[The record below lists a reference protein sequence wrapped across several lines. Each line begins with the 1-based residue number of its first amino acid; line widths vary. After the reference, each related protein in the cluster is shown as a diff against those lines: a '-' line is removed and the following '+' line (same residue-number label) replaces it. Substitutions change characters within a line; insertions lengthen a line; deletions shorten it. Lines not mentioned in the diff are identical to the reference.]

1 MKTTVHL
8 AIGLASAAAI
18 TAAAVA
24 APAIPGYVT
33 AAVAGANRP
42 DADKQRDDG
51 RKPAETIAFA
61 GLKPGQSIADFL
73 PGTGYYDRI
82 FSGVVGAKGHV
93 YAFYPAEMKAFSKSP
108 LPADGTKPFDKYDN
122 VTSVSTPANDF
133 ALPAPVDM
141 VWISDN
147 YHDIHDP
154 FFAPAEAAKVN
165 AAVFK
170 ALKPGGI
177 YLVLDH
183 AGAGGLRPC
192 RHQHPAPHRRGVGEE
207 RGRGRRLP
215 AGRGERRPAQR
226 GRRSQQA
233 GVRPLGPRPHR
244 PVHPEVPQAEG
255 LERVEAGW
263 IPK

>member
-1 MKTTVHL
+1 
-8 AIGLASAAAI
+8 
-18 TAAAVA
+18 
-24 APAIPGYVT
+24 
-33 AAVAGANRP
+33 
-42 DADKQRDDG
+42 
-51 RKPAETIAFA
+51 
-61 GLKPGQSIADFL
+61 
-73 PGTGYYDRI
+73 
-82 FSGVVGAKGHV
+82 
-93 YAFYPAEMKAFSKSP
+93 MKAFSKSP

-183 AGAGGLRPC
+183 AA
-192 RHQHPAPHRRGVGEE
+192 
-207 RGRGRRLP
+207 P
-215 AGRGERRPAQR
+215 AGSGLADTNT
-226 GRRSQQA
+226 
-233 GVRPLGPRPHR
+233 LHR
-244 PVHPEVPQAEG
+244 IDEASVKSE
-255 LERVEAGW
+255 VEAAGFQLVAESDALRNAADDHSKLVFDPSVRGHTDQF
-263 IPK
+263 ILKFRKPKA

>member
-1 MKTTVHL
+1 MKTLVYL
-8 AIGLASAAAI
+8 AVGLTSAIAI
-18 TAAAVA
+18 SAAVA

-61 GLKPGQSIADFL
+61 GLKPGQTIADFL

-82 FSGVVGAKGHV
+82 FSGVVGPKGHV

-154 FFAPAEAAKVN
+154 FFAPAEVAKVN

-183 AGAGGLRPC
+183 AAPAGSGL
-192 RHQHPAPHRRGVGEE
+192 ADTNTTHRIDEAVVKTEVEAAGFQLVGESDALHNAADDHSKLVFDPSV
-207 RGRGRRLP
+207 RGHTDQFILKFRK
-215 AGRGERRPAQR
+215 
-226 GRRSQQA
+226 
-233 GVRPLGPRPHR
+233 
-244 PVHPEVPQAEG
+244 
-255 LERVEAGW
+255 
-263 IPK
+263 PKA

>member
-1 MKTTVHL
+1 MKTPVVHL
-8 AIGLASAAAI
+8 AAGLASAAAI
-18 TAAAVA
+18 TAAVA

-61 GLKPGQSIADFL
+61 GLKPGQTIADFL

-82 FSGVVGAKGHV
+82 FSGVVGPKGHV

-122 VTSVSTPANDF
+122 VTSISTPANDF

-154 FFAPAEAAKVN
+154 FFAPADVAKVN

-170 ALKPGGI
+170 ALKPGGV

-183 AGAGGLRPC
+183 AAPAGSGL
-192 RHQHPAPHRRGVGEE
+192 ADTNTTHRIDEAVVKTEVEAAGFQLVGESDALKNPADDHSKLVFDPTI
-207 RGRGRRLP
+207 RGHTDQFILKFRK
-215 AGRGERRPAQR
+215 
-226 GRRSQQA
+226 
-233 GVRPLGPRPHR
+233 
-244 PVHPEVPQAEG
+244 
-255 LERVEAGW
+255 
-263 IPK
+263 PKA

>member
-1 MKTTVHL
+1 MKTLVHL
-8 AIGLASAAAI
+8 AVGLASAIAI
-18 TAAAVA
+18 SAAVA
-24 APAIPGYVT
+24 APAIPAYVT
-33 AAVAGANRP
+33 GAVAGANRP

-82 FSGVVGAKGHV
+82 FSGVVGPKGHV
-93 YAFYPAEMKAFSKSP
+93 YAYYPAEMKAFSKTP

-133 ALPAPVDM
+133 ALPAPIDM

-154 FFAPAEAAKVN
+154 FFAPAEVAKVN

-183 AGAGGLRPC
+183 AAPAGSGL
-192 RHQHPAPHRRGVGEE
+192 ADTNTTHRIDEAVVKTEVEAAGFQLVGESDALRNAADDHSKLVFDPSI
-207 RGRGRRLP
+207 RGHTDQFILKFRK
-215 AGRGERRPAQR
+215 
-226 GRRSQQA
+226 
-233 GVRPLGPRPHR
+233 
-244 PVHPEVPQAEG
+244 
-255 LERVEAGW
+255 
-263 IPK
+263 PKA

>member
-1 MKTTVHL
+1 MKTPVHL
-8 AIGLASAAAI
+8 AVGLASAAAI
-18 TAAAVA
+18 SAAVA
-24 APAIPGYVT
+24 APAIPAYVT
-33 AAVAGANRP
+33 AAVASANRP

-61 GLKPGQSIADFL
+61 GLKPGQTIADFL

-82 FSGVVGAKGHV
+82 FSGVVGPKGHV

-133 ALPAPVDM
+133 ALPAPVDV

-154 FFAPAEAAKVN
+154 FFAPAEVAKVN

-183 AGAGGLRPC
+183 AAPAGSGL
-192 RHQHPAPHRRGVGEE
+192 ADTNTTHRIDEAVVKSEVEAAGFQLVGESDALKNPADDHSKLVFDPSI
-207 RGRGRRLP
+207 RGHTDQFILKFRK
-215 AGRGERRPAQR
+215 
-226 GRRSQQA
+226 
-233 GVRPLGPRPHR
+233 
-244 PVHPEVPQAEG
+244 
-255 LERVEAGW
+255 
-263 IPK
+263 PKA

>member
-183 AGAGGLRPC
+183 AA
-192 RHQHPAPHRRGVGEE
+192 
-207 RGRGRRLP
+207 P
-215 AGRGERRPAQR
+215 AGSGLADTNT
-226 GRRSQQA
+226 
-233 GVRPLGPRPHR
+233 LHR
-244 PVHPEVPQAEG
+244 IDEASVKSE
-255 LERVEAGW
+255 VEAAGFQLVAESDALRNAADDHSKLVFDPSVRGHTDQF
-263 IPK
+263 ILKFRKPKA